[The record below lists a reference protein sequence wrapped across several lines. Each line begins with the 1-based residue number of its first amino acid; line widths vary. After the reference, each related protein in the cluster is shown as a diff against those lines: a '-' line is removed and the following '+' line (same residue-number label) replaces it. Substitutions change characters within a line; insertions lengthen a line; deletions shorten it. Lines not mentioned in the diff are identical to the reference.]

1 MYGDTAMPYGGRP
14 NARTTRYILESCKT
28 PEDVYYGFKWKYS
41 VWEGFIW
48 RSPKKSGSW
57 ERIAPVVPNRYG
69 RGDRTIGSKSTTTGK

>member
-41 VWEGFIW
+41 V
-48 RSPKKSGSW
+48 
-57 ERIAPVVPNRYG
+57 
-69 RGDRTIGSKSTTTGK
+69 

>member
-41 VWEGFIW
+41 VFEGFIW
-48 RSPKKSGSW
+48 RSPKRSGSW
-57 ERIAPVVPNRYG
+57 ERIAPVVPNRYE
-69 RGDRTIGSKSTTTGK
+69 RRNT